1 MTRSEDNEIQSA
13 KLTEFLRRRNLRK
26 TPERYA
32 ILAKAVEMGAHFGVD
47 ALYNA
52 MEAEGYHV
60 SRATVYNTLELL
72 CEAAILNRHLFATNQ
87 ARYELATGAHL
98 HLICRHCGEIRE
110 IEDESLTSALLS
122 AHFPDFQPEYS
133 SSIVYGLCEKCSR
146 KELRIND

>member
-1 MTRSEDNEIQSA
+1 MTESEEIVSLHD

-26 TPERYA
+26 TQERYA
-32 ILAKAVEMGAHFGVD
+32 ILDKAVDMGAHFGVD

-52 MEAEGYHV
+52 LENEGYHV

-98 HLICRHCGEIRE
+98 HLICRHCGSIRE
-110 IEDESLTSALLS
+110 IEDESLTSSILS

-133 SSIVYGLCEKCSR
+133 SSIVYGICENCGKLNR
-146 KELRIND
+146 KK